1 VTTKDTVTVI
11 EESGFRVALDS
22 STGFRL
28 ADLTPYRQLS
38 GLYLKEMDVGWWDT
52 GSQRI
57 FLLELK
63 GSAIWNKFDAAKDAA
78 HDHLVATLRDKAT
91 DALLLLAAAWIGT
104 SCGAELQALL
114 PQSVQA
120 YPGDGK
126 IKLIFLVDTP
136 QSRKPLLSAVKD
148 ELNRKA
154 AGRSR
159 LFGIRHITIVDFNL
173 AVKMGLPVTRTA

>member
-1 VTTKDTVTVI
+1 VTGKDTSTIV
-11 EESGFRVALDS
+11 EESGFRVALDR

-28 ADLTPYRQLS
+28 ADLAPYRQLS
-38 GLYLKEMDVGWWDT
+38 GLCLKEMDVGWWDT
-52 GSQRI
+52 ASQRI

-63 GSAIWNKFDAAKDAA
+63 GSTVWDKFDADKDAA
-78 HDHLVATLRDKAT
+78 HGHLVATLRDKAT

-104 SCGAELQALL
+104 SCGAELKALL
-114 PQSVQA
+114 PESVQA

-136 QSRKPLLSAVKD
+136 ASRKPLLSAIKD
-148 ELNRKA
+148 ELNRKT

-159 LFGIRHITIVDFNL
+159 LFGIRHLTIVDFDL
-173 AVKMGLPVTRTA
+173 AVKLGLPVTRAA